1 MTFGAQ
7 RFNHFLVILVTFG
20 VIWHGPLFVPEVVIS
35 LQAREG
41 AKPAPS
47 NEFTLAQL
55 TTLLSLNPIHQAQF
69 EEVYV
74 SRFLTTPIKK
84 SGRLR
89 YTPPSEFEKHI
100 VTPTEE
106 IFVINEDTVQYENL
120 TQGVTQSLSLQDA
133 PPLQVL
139 ITGLRSIFSGD
150 LTTLQQHY
158 IIELDGTRH
167 LWTLTMT
174 PRDEKIQES
183 VLSLCLRGMNQ
194 HITEIEIQESNGD
207 HSTLF
212 LQELKEPGT

>member
-1 MTFGAQ
+1 MTFGVQ
-7 RFNHFLVILVTFG
+7 RFKQFLFSLVTFG

-35 LQAREG
+35 LQARDG
-41 AKPAPS
+41 AKPPPS
-47 NEFTLAQL
+47 TEFTLAQL
-55 TTLLSLNPIHQAQF
+55 TTLLSLNPIHQVQF

-84 SGRLR
+84 SGRLK

-106 IFVINEDTVQYENL
+106 IFVINDDTVQYENL
-120 TQGVTQSLSLQDA
+120 TQGLTKSLSLQDV

-167 LWTLTMT
+167 RWTLTMT
-174 PRDEKIQES
+174 PREETIQES
-183 VLSLCLRGMNQ
+183 VRSLCLRGMK
-194 HITEIEIQESNGD
+194 HHVKEIEIRESNGD
-207 HSTLF
+207 YSRLF
-212 LQELKEPGT
+212 LKELKETGT